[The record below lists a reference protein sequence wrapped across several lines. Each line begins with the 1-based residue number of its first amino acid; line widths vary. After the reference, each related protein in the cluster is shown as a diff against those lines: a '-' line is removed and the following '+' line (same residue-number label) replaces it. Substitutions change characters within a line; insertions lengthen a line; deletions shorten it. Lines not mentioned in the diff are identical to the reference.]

1 MTGSLTLEV
10 ENLGKVFG
18 GSRGLLGLR
27 RDTRYGRSTTFPSL
41 CAVARRSRSSASSGS
56 GKSTTARLLLRLIE
70 PTSGVVR
77 LNGEDLR
84 SLSAGELRHRRRGM
98 QMVFQDPFASL
109 NPRLGIGYQLGE
121 PLLLHGLCS
130 RGEVQERVGA
140 LLARVGLSPGHA
152 RLYPHQFSGG
162 QRQRIAIARA
172 LAVEPDLIV
181 ADEAVSALDVS
192 VRAQILNLIED
203 IKRESDLSMVFIS
216 HDLGVVRHVADRVA
230 VMFLGRI
237 VEIGPVAE
245 VFAAP
250 RHPYTRT
257 LLEAMPIAIP
267 GRRRAVARPAL
278 ASDSG
283 TGCSFASRC
292 PLARAECR
300 ASAPPLVAV
309 DDGRASACFRAM
321 EVPPF
326 AVDAERLAGPAELR
340 LRRLQDRYL
349 EAAAAG
355 GGA

>member
-1 MTGSLTLEV
+1 MSGSITLEV
-10 ENLGKVFG
+10 ANLGKVFG

-27 RDTRYGRSTTFPSL
+27 RAHPVR
-41 CAVARRSRSSASSGS
+41 AVDDVSFIVRRRETLGIVGESGS

-84 SLSAGELRHRRRGM
+84 SLPAGQLRQRRRGM

-109 NPRLGIGYQLGE
+109 NPRLAVGYQLGE
-121 PLLLHGLCS
+121 PLLLHGLC
-130 RGEVQERVGA
+130 RRREVEERVGT
-140 LLARVGLSPGHA
+140 LLVRVGLSPGHA

-203 IKRESDLSMVFIS
+203 IKHASELSMVFIS

-245 VFAAP
+245 VFTAP

-267 GRRRAVARPAL
+267 GRRRGLSRPAL
-278 ASDSG
+278 PGAAG
-283 TGCSFASRC
+283 AGCSFAARC
-292 PLARAECR
+292 ALVRAECR
-300 ASAPPLVAV
+300 ASMPPLIGAG
-309 DDGRASACFRAM
+309 GRASACFRAGD
-321 EVPPF
+321 VQPF
-326 AVDAERLAGPAELR
+326 VIDAGQVAGRARQR

-349 EAAAAG
+349 AAG
-355 GGA
+355 AAGSGE

>member
-1 MTGSLTLEV
+1 
-10 ENLGKVFG
+10 
-18 GSRGLLGLR
+18 
-27 RDTRYGRSTTFPSL
+27 
-41 CAVARRSRSSASSGS
+41 
-56 GKSTTARLLLRLIE
+56 
-70 PTSGVVR
+70 
-77 LNGEDLR
+77 
-84 SLSAGELRHRRRGM
+84 
-98 QMVFQDPFASL
+98 VFQDPFASL

-121 PLLLHGLCS
+121 PLLLHGLCG
-130 RGEVQERVGA
+130 RGEVRDHVGA

-203 IKRESDLSMVFIS
+203 IKHGSDLSMVFIS

-300 ASAPPLVAV
+300 ASPPPLAVA

-326 AVDAERLAGPAELR
+326 VVDAERLAGPAELR
-340 LRRLQDRYL
+340 LRRLQSRYL
-349 EAAAAG
+349 AAAAAG
-355 GGA
+355 AGG